1 MTEAEVAECKKY
13 AESKGFVL
21 FHYKDAVAEEDTI
34 YMENKERWPYRV
46 CNFFED
52 VVSVHPIRYKPEES
66 LLRFGIRSDEVETVE
81 AFKVLLDDTI
91 KKWKCYKEEIK
102 LYKLKED
109 F

>member
-1 MTEAEVAECKKY
+1 MTVEEVAECKKY

-34 YMENKERWPYRV
+34 KRW
-46 CNFFED
+46 
-52 VVSVHPIRYKPEES
+52 K
-66 LLRFGIRSDEVETVE
+66 
-81 AFKVLLDDTI
+81 A
-91 KKWKCYKEEIK
+91 YKEEIK